1 MPRLV
6 SINLDKSRTDLLVSR
21 IQSQEGVISVNVYYG
36 VSNGG
41 QADVIEITILD
52 SHEND
57 LMLLLGSLGIED
69 MIITTSELSSVTS
82 TKFAKQIAEDSS
94 EANWEEME
102 QEIAKE
108 SNPTKNVLGLMFT
121 SGIIAAIG
129 IATNSLH
136 TVIGAM
142 IIAPGFLPFVRIGLG
157 IVSRNNS
164 WKRGIMSALKGY
176 IVIIIGSVIATL
188 FLVAININ
196 PLGEKST
203 YLPSFSLFS
212 YWTSITPE
220 SITISI
226 AAIIAGAILVASRKT
241 TLTSGVLIALALVP
255 SAALIGV
262 GVATLNAEIVAASTL
277 RWVIDVI
284 LIISLST
291 VLLSWKRKAIHKRN
305 SWV

>member
-1 MPRLV
+1 
-6 SINLDKSRTDLLVSR
+6 
-21 IQSQEGVISVNVYYG
+21 
-36 VSNGG
+36 
-41 QADVIEITILD
+41 
-52 SHEND
+52 
-57 LMLLLGSLGIED
+57 
-69 MIITTSELSSVTS
+69 
-82 TKFAKQIAEDSS
+82 
-94 EANWEEME
+94 
-102 QEIAKE
+102 
-108 SNPTKNVLGLMFT
+108 MFT

-255 SAALIGV
+255 SAALIGGV